1 MGVGNGASSPHFP
14 FALWGLG
21 PMGVSGGL
29 YSTLSA
35 VETPQGPGGVRGDG
49 QGYLREGGA
58 LSLIHSSLCL
68 LPTVACLRGL
78 VNCGLHHSWEL
89 ECRAAVPAQ
98 TDQIP
103 LRSSGPFP
111 HQLNWNF
118 RGLGQGVSSRRSL
131 MVARAW
137 GTADPDQL
145 SE

>member
-1 MGVGNGASSPHFP
+1 MGVGNGASSPRYP
-14 FALWGLG
+14 FGPWGLG

-29 YSTLSA
+29 CSTLSA
-35 VETPQGPGGVRGDG
+35 VKT
-49 QGYLREGGA
+49 
-58 LSLIHSSLCL
+58 
-68 LPTVACLRGL
+68 LRGL
-78 VNCGLHHSWEL
+78 VGYGEMGTGTSESGEPFFWVTAAFVCFPLWPVSEVWWPVGYTIGENW

-103 LRSSGPFP
+103 LRSSGPLP

-118 RGLGQGVSSRRSL
+118 RGLGRGVSSRRSL